1 MTITKC
7 KSYDLIEVVAG
18 LYKSRCEF
26 GTGRQLICLKN
37 FQQTMLVGGGC
48 CCCFCFVC
56 LLRVHAQEGSSSC
69 PVSLSVML

>member
-18 LYKSRCEF
+18 LISHDVSLGLVDSF
-26 GTGRQLICLKN
+26 DRQCW
-37 FQQTMLVGGGC
+37 LVVVVVVC
-48 CCCFCFVC
+48 CCCCCLFVC
-56 LLRVHAQEGSSSC
+56 LLTLSVHAQEGSSSC